1 MLTRPIPA
9 TGEALPVVGLG
20 TWQGFD
26 VSGTAGECTRLGG
39 VLDALAAAGGTVID
53 SSPMYGRAEAM
64 VGRLLASTDSRLPS
78 PGASRHPTPASRA
91 ASRVA
96 FGDARASGSQAH
108 HLTPTRRGEGAF
120 LATKV
125 WTRGGEAGIAQMRES
140 LRRFGVAGV
149 DLMQVHNLVDTAV
162 HWPVLQEW
170 KAQGRVRY
178 LGLSHYTLTAYAEL
192 EAQMRRFR
200 PDFIQVDYSVDAR
213 VSGER
218 LLPLAADLGIAVIAN
233 RPLGEGA
240 LVRALRDRPLPGV
253 AAELDCGSWAQL
265 LLKFVLAH
273 PAVTCT
279 IPGTAD
285 PAHMAANA
293 AAGAGPM
300 AEAGQRARIV
310 AAFGGP

>member
-1 MLTRPIPA
+1 
-9 TGEALPVVGLG
+9 
-20 TWQGFD
+20 
-26 VSGTAGECTRLGG
+26 
-39 VLDALAAAGGTVID
+39 
-53 SSPMYGRAEAM
+53 
-64 VGRLLASTDSRLPS
+64 LLASADSRLPS
-78 PGASRHPTPASRA
+78 PGASRHP
-91 ASRVA
+91 
-96 FGDARASGSQAH
+96 
-108 HLTPTRRGEGAF
+108 LPTRRGEGAF

-125 WTRGGEAGIAQMRES
+125 WTRGREAGIAQMRES

-310 AAFGGP
+310 AAFEAARR

>member
-9 TGEALPVVGLG
+9 TGEALPVIGLG

-26 VSGTAGECTRLGG
+26 VAGTAAEAARLAG

-64 VGRLLASTDSRLPS
+64 VGTLRAD
-78 PGASRHPTPASRA
+78 PA
-91 ASRVA
+91 
-96 FGDARASGSQAH
+96 
-108 HLTPTRRGEGAF
+108 RRPPAF

-125 WTRGGEAGIAQMRES
+125 WTRGREAGIAQMRES
-140 LRRFGVAGV
+140 LRRLGVASV

-178 LGLSHYTLTAYAEL
+178 VGLTHYTLTAYAEL
-192 EAQMRRFR
+192 EAAMRTYR
-200 PDFIQVDYSVDAR
+200 PDFVQVDYSVDAR

-240 LVRALRDRPLPGV
+240 LVRGLRDQPLPDV
-253 AAELDCGSWAQL
+253 AAELACDSWAQM

-279 IPGTAD
+279 IPGTAN

-293 AAGAGPM
+293 AAGSGPM
-300 AEAGQRARIV
+300 ADAGQRARIV
-310 AAFGGP
+310 AAFEDARR

>member
-9 TGEALPVVGLG
+9 TGEALPVIGLG

-26 VSGTAGECTRLGG
+26 VAGTAAEAARLGG

-53 SSPMYGRAEAM
+53 SSPMYGRAEAV
-64 VGRLLASTDSRLPS
+64 VGRLLSASAGSRLPS
-78 PGASRHPTPASRA
+78 PGAARHPLPA
-91 ASRVA
+91 
-96 FGDARASGSQAH
+96 
-108 HLTPTRRGEGAF
+108 PRGEGCF
-120 LATKV
+120 VATKV
-125 WTRGGEAGIAQMRES
+125 WTRGREAGIAQMRES
-140 LRRFGVAGV
+140 LRRLGVAGV

-178 LGLSHYTLTAYAEL
+178 LGLTHYTLTAYAEL
-192 EAQMRRFR
+192 EAAMRAYR
-200 PDFIQVDYSVDAR
+200 PDFVQVDYSVDAR

-240 LVRALRDRPLPGV
+240 LPRGLRDRPLPDV

-279 IPGTAD
+279 IPGTAN

-293 AAGAGPM
+293 AAGSGPM
-300 AEAGQRARIV
+300 ADAGQRARIV
-310 AAFGGP
+310 AAFEDARR